1 MISPSSSDGGQ
12 DFELNLASIIDC
24 LTVIIAFLLLSSSF
38 VSYGTLDTAVAAPQG
53 QTTSTSAEGQPQA
66 LTLSVTLRDSERVD
80 LDVSGARTEKRQI
93 ARGSLKVELESMK
106 AKYPGLGGIV
116 LTAASRVEYRDV
128 IRGMDEARQVFP
140 AVALGLGGGM
150 SGGSR

>member
-1 MISPSSSDGGQ
+1 MISPHSTDGGQ

-53 QTTSTSAEGQPQA
+53 QNASTAAEGQPQA
-66 LTLSVTLRDSERVD
+66 LTLSVTLRDAEHVD
-80 LDVSGARTEKRQI
+80 LDVSGARSEKRQI
-93 ARGSLKVELESMK
+93 ARGALKSELESMK
-106 AKYPGLGGIV
+106 ARYPGLNGIV

-128 IRGMDEARQVFP
+128 IRGMDDARQVFP
-140 AVALGLGGGM
+140 AVALGLGA
-150 SGGSR
+150 GGSR

>member
-1 MISPSSSDGGQ
+1 MISPNSNDGGQ

-38 VSYGTLDTAVAAPQG
+38 VSYGALDTAVAAPQT
-53 QTTSTSAEGQPQA
+53 QNASTGSEAQAQA
-66 LTLSVTLRDSERVD
+66 LTLSVNLRDSEKVD
-80 LDVSGARTEKRQI
+80 LELSGSRSEKRKI
-93 ARGSLKVELESMK
+93 SRASLKQELESMK
-106 AKYPGLGGIV
+106 ARYPGLDGIV
-116 LTAASRVEYRDV
+116 LTAASRVEYREV

-150 SGGSR
+150 SGGSK

>member
-1 MISPSSSDGGQ
+1 MISPNASDGGQ

-53 QTTSTSAEGQPQA
+53 QTSGGSEGQPQA
-66 LTLSVTLRDSERVD
+66 VTLAVSLRDSDHVD
-80 LDVSGARTEKRQI
+80 LEVSGARTEKRRI
-93 ARGSLKVELESMK
+93 SRASLKQELESMK
-106 AKYPGLGGIV
+106 AKFPGLNGIV
-116 LTAASRVEYRDV
+116 LTAAARVEYRDV

-140 AVALGLGGGM
+140 AVALGLGA
-150 SGGSR
+150 GGSR

>member
-1 MISPSSSDGGQ
+1 MISPNSADGGQ

-53 QTTSTSAEGQPQA
+53 QTNSSGSETQPQA
-66 LTLSVTLRDSERVD
+66 LSLSVTLRDSDKVD
-80 LDVSGARTEKRQI
+80 LEVSGSRSEKRQI
-93 ARGSLKVELESMK
+93 ARTALRQELESMK
-106 AKYPGLGGIV
+106 ARYPGLDGIV
-116 LTAASRVEYRDV
+116 LTAASRVEYREV

-140 AVALGLGGGM
+140 AVALGLGGG
-150 SGGSR
+150 SK